1 MKRLSIIRKKI
12 EKLILNKNWKMIAA
26 GEVKLELA
34 FFTDFGSFTTSS
46 MQNQYHW
53 LRRKPIFQP
62 LRGPVTSKSFAKD
75 SEVQT
80 NASFLTSMGLWS
92 RGPDLQ
98 MLFVTGF
105 AGS

>member
-46 MQNQYHW
+46 MQNQYPW

-62 LRGPVTSKSFAKD
+62 LGDRLLLNRLLMALMYK
-75 SEVQT
+75 
-80 NASFLTSMGLWS
+80 LTHHS
-92 RGPDLQ
+92 
-98 MLFVTGF
+98 
-105 AGS
+105 